1 MVDRNAFC
9 HIFLSNYCCFQ
20 LSGQQPGQ
28 DELFEYSARPG
39 CRSDLIIFNGHN
51 VRSSSRLHF
60 QAERMSTECCAC
72 SVLVSEPNYVTLKVI
87 QALSVQSANLLLLII
102 KFHIHDGTEGTGRD
116 FVFRTDIRSLI
127 GQRIIL

>member
-1 MVDRNAFC
+1 
-9 HIFLSNYCCFQ
+9 
-20 LSGQQPGQ
+20 
-28 DELFEYSARPG
+28 
-39 CRSDLIIFNGHN
+39 
-51 VRSSSRLHF
+51 
-60 QAERMSTECCAC
+60 MSIECCAC